1 MSTGATP
8 LPRRV
13 PTPVT
18 APTVPEHE
26 RPAPVEILLVDD
38 RPENLL
44 ALEAILEPL
53 NQTLIRAHSGDEAL
67 RKLLLHDF
75 AVILLD
81 VQMPGINGFET
92 ARIIKSR
99 ERTKYIPIIFL
110 TAISKEEEYVF
121 EGYSVGAVDYLA
133 KPFKPDILRSK
144 VGVFVELYQKQ
155 RQLAEQ
161 HVLLA
166 ASELR

>member
-13 PTPVT
+13 PTPVS
-18 APTVPEHE
+18 APAVPEE
-26 RPAPVEILLVDD
+26 EKLAPVEILLVDD

-155 RQLAEQ
+155 RQLADLRSSKLV
-161 HVLLA
+161 VL
-166 ASELR
+166 